1 MKRRQRKNRLIR
13 AAVQLV
19 FFVLAPSL
27 FSTAFAGV
35 KSIFLAIGN
44 GEPVEW
50 NSFLN
55 VTGALLLLTCIFG
68 RHFCGYACAFG
79 SLGDAVYEGFS
90 WIWRSVFRKK
100 KKPGYSE
107 KMVARLQKV
116 KYVLLALLLLS
127 CVTGVYPRLQGS
139 SPWDV
144 FSMLT
149 SGRLP
154 GPAYRIGIILLGL
167 ILIGMCTQERF
178 FVSSFVLWEPYSLLC
193 RYCRERCLKE
203 KGKIARKNAAYAKCA
218 ALHIWT
224 LMVTRPGPVSV
235 YAAMLVKPYAQEKTS
250 IQEKK
255 YTIEKNS

>member
-178 FVSSFVLWEPYSLLC
+178 FCQFLC
-193 RYCRERCLKE
+193 PMGAVFAIMPILPGALFKRKRENCPKKCGLCKMRCPAHLDID
-203 KGKIARKNAAYAKCA
+203 GDTARSGECICCHAC
-218 ALHIWT
+218 
-224 LMVTRPGPVSV
+224 
-235 YAAMLVKPYAQEKTS
+235 KTVCPREN
-250 IQEKK
+250 IHTGE
-255 YTIEKNS
+255 